1 MLRTVQ
7 VMLGYILLMEW
18 GYDMYKVCERGR
30 VRWRE
35 MEKKKKKDVKK
46 RGSRGNREGEIPSA
60 YARTGLG
67 LVLFLMS
74 LFIHF
79 AFFYF
84 T

>member
-1 MLRTVQ
+1 
-7 VMLGYILLMEW
+7 MEW

-46 RGSRGNREGEIPSA
+46 RGSREIEKVRFLGP
-60 YARTGLG
+60 YARTELG